1 VNLQFNG
8 SQLGVG
14 TAPQGSFSLYVTGSA
29 NDSLVGFDSSANI
42 NSLILLDRGVEKFE
56 LSFDKSAT
64 YPILR
69 LMPHTT
75 ASMFQIG
82 NPSNASGAN
91 TDYIMVSEPFYG
103 NVMIGPGLANG
114 IGNIPGATAATHK
127 VQIKGNMYVSGSIS
141 ALGDVVAFFSSDE
154 RLKTNINIIPNALD
168 KVLKLDG
175 VTWEWNK
182 ETTDETYLEKPKT
195 GLIAQQV
202 QKVLPEVVTERNDG
216 YLALDYSKMM
226 GLLVQAIKEQQDQ
239 INELKKLIQNGTNS

>member
-1 VNLQFNG
+1 M
-8 SQLGVG
+8 
-14 TAPQGSFSLYVTGSA
+14 YVSGSA
-29 NDSLVGFDSSANI
+29 NDSLVGFDSSAEI
-42 NSLILLDRGVEKFE
+42 NALYLLDKGTKRFE
-56 LSFDKSAT
+56 ISYDRAT
-64 YPILR
+64 GYNPIFR
-69 LMPHTT
+69 LLPYQNG
-75 ASMFQIG
+75 SMFQIG
-82 NPSNASGAN
+82 NPSNAAASN
-91 TDYIMVSEPFYG
+91 TDYIFVSEPTYG

-114 IGNIPGATAATHK
+114 LGNIPGATASTHK

-141 ALGDVVAFFSSDE
+141 ALGDVVAYFSSDE

-175 VTWEWNK
+175 VTWDWNK